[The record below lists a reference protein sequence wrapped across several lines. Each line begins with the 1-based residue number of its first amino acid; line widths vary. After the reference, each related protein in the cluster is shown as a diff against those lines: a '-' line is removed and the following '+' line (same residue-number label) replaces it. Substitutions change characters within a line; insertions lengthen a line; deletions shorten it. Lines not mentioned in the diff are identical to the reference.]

1 MTQFSKV
8 LRRARRPV
16 NPEGRMSVL
25 DHLRELRRRL
35 IIVMLVIALGAV
47 VGWLVY
53 NPLLTILKHPYCNVP
68 YQHRLG
74 ALDQSAAQCKL
85 LFGAPLDGFTI
96 RLTVSVV
103 AGAILTAP
111 LWLYQLWAFVT
122 PGLRKNEKRWTIGFV
137 TSSSLLFALGMGLAY
152 FTLYKGL
159 NVLITQAGSGTQAA
173 LTVNYYI
180 SFVILVLIVFG
191 ASFELPLLV
200 VMLNAVRILP
210 FSLLKRGQRLG
221 IFLIFL
227 FAAVAT
233 PSTDP
238 FTMVAMAVPMVVLFE
253 IAVFWCFIHD
263 RRRARRLLAEE
274 HEQLPDDIASSVN
287 PIPERIDQPSRTP
300 GSESEWTDLP

>member
-1 MTQFSKV
+1 M

-35 IIVMLVIALGAV
+35 IIVMVMIAAGAII
-47 VGWLVY
+47 GWIVY
-53 NPLLTILKHPYCNVP
+53 NPLLAILKEPYCNIP

-74 ALDQSAAQCKL
+74 ALNQSRAQCKL

-96 RLTVSVV
+96 RLKVSVV
-103 AGAILTAP
+103 AGSILTAP

-122 PGLRKNEKRWTIGFV
+122 PGLRKHEKRWTVVFV
-137 TSSSLLFALGMGLAY
+137 LTSTLLFALGMGLAF

-180 SFVILVLIVFG
+180 SFVILVLVVFG

-200 VMLNAVRILP
+200 VMLNAVRVLP
-210 FSLLKRGQRLG
+210 FSILKRGQRLG

-238 FTMVAMAVPMVVLFE
+238 FTMVAMAVPMVLLFE
-253 IAVFWCFIHD
+253 LSVLWCFLYD
-263 RRRARRLLAEE
+263 RRRARRELAGE
-274 HEQLPDDIASSVN
+274 HEQLPDDVASSVD
-287 PIPERIDQPSRTP
+287 PIPERLDRPTGRGP
-300 GSESEWTDLP
+300 DDSEWTDLP